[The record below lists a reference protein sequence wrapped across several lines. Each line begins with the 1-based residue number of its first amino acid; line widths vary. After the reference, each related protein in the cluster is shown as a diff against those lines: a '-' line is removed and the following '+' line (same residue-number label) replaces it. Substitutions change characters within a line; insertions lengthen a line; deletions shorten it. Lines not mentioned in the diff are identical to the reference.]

1 MASIGAYNYIDI
13 IVRILNSILLLFTS
27 PSVTAPLNSEMLTP
41 SFSRHAFAIFSM
53 LISKRLLKNE
63 SYDYD
68 NYEYSS
74 VQNRATLF
82 GVNSGGVGCR
92 LFMMAKLNNCYY
104 SVKNYL
110 GIFPW
115 CGKIYLYIFIYKI
128 TYKN

>member
-1 MASIGAYNYIDI
+1 
-13 IVRILNSILLLFTS
+13 
-27 PSVTAPLNSEMLTP
+27 
-41 SFSRHAFAIFSM
+41 M

-92 LFMMAKLNNCYY
+92 LFMMAKLNNYYY

-115 CGKIYLYIFIYKI
+115 CGKIYLYIFKYKI